1 MDPLTE
7 QLGIAA
13 YFELI
18 VASHDVR
25 VMSMKPDPAIF
36 NYALAGVNV
45 SAEEVV
51 YVGDTYETDII
62 GARNVGIR
70 PILLDRDNAQT
81 GRLDETI
88 RSLTELL
95 ELLT

>member
-1 MDPLTE
+1 MEPLTE
-7 QLGIAA
+7 QLGIAS

-25 VMSMKPDPAIF
+25 VMSMTPDPTIF

-62 GARNVGIR
+62 RARNVSIR
-70 PILLDRDNAQT
+70 PILLDRDDAQT
-81 GRLDETI
+81 GRWDETI

-95 ELLT
+95 ELLA